1 MVILAVLALVL
12 GVLVGTFDVQNFLLD
27 ALVSNKDLVLYLLMF
42 SVGMSIGL
50 HKGIIKKIKE
60 YHVKILIIPAGIIVG
75 TLLGGVLLSMV
86 TKYNVGEST
95 SVVSGLGWYS
105 LAGVTIGN
113 LAGAQL
119 GSIAF
124 LSNLMREIFS
134 FFTIPFIAKH
144 FNYYSCITP
153 AAATSEDTT
162 LPMMMKYTNE
172 ETVVLSVINGVL
184 CSAVVPVL
192 IPLCYQLKF

>member
-75 TLLGGVLLSMV
+75 TLLGGALLSMV

-124 LSNLMREIFS
+124 LSKLMRVIFS

-144 FNYYSCITP
+144 FKYYSCIAP

>member
-124 LSNLMREIFS
+124 
-134 FFTIPFIAKH
+134 
-144 FNYYSCITP
+144 
-153 AAATSEDTT
+153 
-162 LPMMMKYTNE
+162 
-172 ETVVLSVINGVL
+172 
-184 CSAVVPVL
+184 
-192 IPLCYQLKF
+192 

>member
-1 MVILAVLALVL
+1 M
-12 GVLVGTFDVQNFLLD
+12 QNFLLD
-27 ALVSNKDLVLYLLMF
+27 TLVSNKDLVLYLLMF

-75 TLLGGVLLSMV
+75 TLLGGVLLSMI
-86 TKYNVGEST
+86 TKYNIGEST

-124 LSNLMREIFS
+124 LSNLMREDVYKRQAFRRKDLSMGGSSLHWRI
-134 FFTIPFIAKH
+134 
-144 FNYYSCITP
+144 YSEIRRDFRR
-153 AAATSEDTT
+153 SR
-162 LPMMMKYTNE
+162 
-172 ETVVLSVINGVL
+172 V
-184 CSAVVPVL
+184 
-192 IPLCYQLKF
+192 

>member
-75 TLLGGVLLSMV
+75 TLLGGALLSMI
-86 TKYNVGEST
+86 TKYNIGEST

-134 FFTIPFIAKH
+134 FVSIPFIAKH
-144 FNYYSCITP
+144 FNCYSCIAP

>member
-42 SVGMSIGL
+42 SVGMIIGL

-144 FNYYSCITP
+144 FNYYSCIAP

>member
-86 TKYNVGEST
+86 TKYNGKLVEKKPSKALILGENITRKHARSLKT
-95 SVVSGLGWYS
+95 KRTRVS
-105 LAGVTIGN
+105 
-113 LAGAQL
+113 
-119 GSIAF
+119 
-124 LSNLMREIFS
+124 
-134 FFTIPFIAKH
+134 
-144 FNYYSCITP
+144 
-153 AAATSEDTT
+153 
-162 LPMMMKYTNE
+162 
-172 ETVVLSVINGVL
+172 
-184 CSAVVPVL
+184 
-192 IPLCYQLKF
+192 

>member
-144 FNYYSCITP
+144 FNYYSCIAL

>member
-75 TLLGGVLLSMV
+75 TLLGGALLSMI
-86 TKYNVGEST
+86 TKYNIGEST

-124 LSNLMREIFS
+124 LSNLMREIFC
-134 FFTIPFIAKH
+134 F
-144 FNYYSCITP
+144 
-153 AAATSEDTT
+153 
-162 LPMMMKYTNE
+162 
-172 ETVVLSVINGVL
+172 SVFLLLQSILIVT
-184 CSAVVPVL
+184 PVL
-192 IPLCYQLKF
+192 LRQRLQVKIPHFL